1 MPVHFATL
9 VCTVLHSYV
18 QLKHTLRVQL
28 VNATLQT
35 CNFVAMLNRVRTL
48 IIRWCR
54 VRLTGG
60 APVFVSVDTIVV
72 RCAAVK
78 HSRAQCCYV
87 NSQHKTL
94 QNSIATVA
102 VGRVGCV

>member
-1 MPVHFATL
+1 MVLRMPLPSSAF

-18 QLKHTLRVQL
+18 QLNSTLRVQL

-35 CNFVAMLNRVRTL
+35 RNFVAMLDRVRTL

-60 APVFVSVDTIVV
+60 APVFKPSSEMV
-72 RCAAVK
+72 RVFC
-78 HSRAQCCYV
+78 
-87 NSQHKTL
+87 
-94 QNSIATVA
+94 
-102 VGRVGCV
+102 